1 MNDIELE
8 ILAWVNSSG
17 RKYRKDFTSEL
28 FDVEKNKDI
37 ADSIF
42 LDLKK
47 NHYLTFLSLDKDEI
61 AITNKGIAALK

>member
-1 MNDIELE
+1 MNKIELE
-8 ILAWVNSSG
+8 ILAWVNSPG

-47 NHYLTFLSLDKDEI
+47 NHYLTFLLLDTDEI